1 MTSAIKIEED
11 PSFQNNSSCADE
23 KELEST
29 FNTISPIH
37 SKLHTS
43 VRNVVNITKAT
54 WQKIGRFYSLC
65 KKPSTPFVCFVLGYV
80 EKNYLIDQGSFNQ
93 YSLTIKVDNATECAI
108 TNLLESCP
116 EKGALSPLNKST
128 FKCGIKYDKAFDE
141 ASRKAHNG
149 EMAPFPHVSDVRNI
163 TGDIP
168 KDLCD
173 LPVFEAPTLT
183 PNSLVAIAFTMT
195 NYTFKSG
202 GISAKLEHVYVLKLG
217 EDSSEVLQTPR
228 KKRVITL
235 SDSDSE

>member
-1 MTSAIKIEED
+1 M
-11 PSFQNNSSCADE
+11 
-23 KELEST
+23 
-29 FNTISPIH
+29 
-37 SKLHTS
+37 
-43 VRNVVNITKAT
+43 V
-54 WQKIGRFYSLC
+54 
-65 KKPSTPFVCFVLGYV
+65 
-80 EKNYLIDQGSFNQ
+80 
-93 YSLTIKVDNATECAI
+93 
-108 TNLLESCP
+108 
-116 EKGALSPLNKST
+116 
-128 FKCGIKYDKAFDE
+128 
-141 ASRKAHNG
+141 
-149 EMAPFPHVSDVRNI
+149 PFPHISDARNI